1 MPKVK
6 VLVDAVGE
14 WNAGDIV
21 IDAPPGLLHIAL
33 NCVRNAATGEL
44 LAEVIEEGGILAS
57 EWETREKELLGQIE
71 EAKAREAE
79 LLAQLAEKNAE
90 NDEAAD
96 ELRALKAAAKE
107 LKIAGYT
114 KMSADELRVAIVAAG
129 GAGDGE

>member
-6 VLVDAVGE
+6 ILVDAVGE

-21 IDAPPGLLHIAL
+21 TDAPPGLLHIAL
-33 NCVRNAATGEL
+33 NAVRNAATGEL
-44 LAEVIEEGGILAS
+44 LAEVIEEGGTSAS
-57 EWETREKELLGQIE
+57 EWEAREKNLLGQIE
-71 EAKAREAE
+71 EAKAREVE

-90 NDEAAD
+90 DD
-96 ELRALKAAAKE
+96 ELKALKATAKE

-114 KMSADELRVAIVAAG
+114 KMSADELRAAIVAAG